1 MVSVEEICS
10 QLILISYDHTSCFI
24 FSIHK
29 HRGHQDNQSP
39 DDEALQALGRKINS
53 FNDYLLWAGGQPDYL
68 YAASGDASDFMVSH
82 MSIVANLRYIS
93 CKCSHLMSILLNS

>member
-1 MVSVEEICS
+1 MFTSYARILCS
-10 QLILISYDHTSCFI
+10 HLMLI

-39 DDEALQALGRKINS
+39 DDDALQALGRKINS

-82 MSIVANLRYIS
+82 ISIV
-93 CKCSHLMSILLNS
+93 CKS

>member
-1 MVSVEEICS
+1 MVSVEELCS
-10 QLILISYDHTSCFI
+10 HLMLISYDHISCFI
-24 FSIHK
+24 VSIHK

-82 MSIVANLRYIS
+82 ISIV
-93 CKCSHLMSILLNS
+93 CKS